1 MKKVVVIIWAVVCAC
16 VSTVR
21 ADLGQTR
28 FQIEAEYGKQ
38 VGYSF
43 PDIDDQTP
51 WPANIQDRNGKVH
64 KRPPQY
70 PCVYP
75 IWQIE
80 NHGPLQR

>member
-70 PCVYP
+70 ACVYP